1 MFTKRGK
8 AVRQLITHIKPKS
21 QIAEQ
26 YRNIRTNIHFSTV
39 GSDIRSILVT
49 SPSAGEGKTTTIAN
63 LAVVFGQQ
71 GKKVLVIDA
80 DMRKPTL
87 HELFQVDTY
96 YGLTSV
102 LSGQAS
108 LEKCLQET
116 DMENVSFLSS
126 GPLPPNPAE
135 LLGFRMIEDVLQKAY
150 QQFDLILVDTPPVL
164 AVTDAHI
171 LANQC
176 DGIILVVRSESTEKE
191 KAVKAKQVLEHASGK
206 VLGVI
211 LNAKEESKSKYGYY

>member
-8 AVRQLITHIKPKS
+8 VIRKLIAHMKPKS

-87 HELFQVDTY
+87 HEFFQVDNRS
-96 YGLTSV
+96 GLTSV
-102 LSGQAS
+102 LSGQAP
-108 LEKCLQET
+108 LEKCVHET
-116 DMENVSFLSS
+116 GMENVSFLSS
-126 GPLPPNPAE
+126 GPVPPNPAE
-135 LLGFRMIEDVLQKAY
+135 LLGFRMTEDVLQEAY
-150 QQFDLILVDTPPVL
+150 QQFDLVLVDTPPAL

-171 LANQC
+171 LADQC

-191 KAVKAKQVLEHASGK
+191 KAVKAKQLLEHTSGK
-206 VLGVI
+206 LLGVI
-211 LNAKEESKSKYGYY
+211 LNAKEELKNKYGYY